1 HPDPRLQHVHEHQ
14 PDGHGDVLQDGPGR
28 PDEEPAAPLEPLRDR
43 TRADRPPRPGRRP
56 DLRGPDQLQRA
67 DLRRGEEDR
76 LEGRHRRVLAHLP
89 LERAPAAGAEV
100 PAGAAARAGP
110 EPGVRVL
117 VTGAGGMLA
126 RAVRE
131 EFARRGHDV
140 VALDRAALDVT
151 DEAAVRRALHE
162 HRPAAV
168 LHCAA
173 YTRVDDAEAEE
184 ALAFAVNAEAARHV
198 ARACREV
205 GARFVYPS
213 TDYVLDGRAATPY
226 HPEAPTSPL
235 NAYGRSKRAG
245 EAAAAEAG
253 DHLVVRTSWL
263 FDGRGRN
270 FVTTI
275 LERARRGERL

>member
-1 HPDPRLQHVHEHQ
+1 M
-14 PDGHGDVLQDGPGR
+14 
-28 PDEEPAAPLEPLRDR
+28 
-43 TRADRPPRPGRRP
+43 
-56 DLRGPDQLQRA
+56 
-67 DLRRGEEDR
+67 
-76 LEGRHRRVLAHLP
+76 
-89 LERAPAAGAEV
+89 
-100 PAGAAARAGP
+100 
-110 EPGVRVL
+110 RVL

-213 TDYVLDGRAATPY
+213 TDYVFDGRAATPY

-275 LERARRGERL
+275 LERARRGERLRVVEDQRGSPTWAGTLAWILAGLLERRAPSGIYHAANRGETTWYGLAAEALRLVGVPAEVEPVTSAEFPRPAARPAYSVLDCSTTEAVVGPIPRWEDALAGALRAPR